1 MTTQLLERNADTV
14 TETMNDTTGRAGHL
28 SLVELG
34 AWERPAPRP
43 AYDPLH
49 TTWLG
54 KAIDA
59 GIVLLMASSALA
71 AVLSMMR
78 L

>member
-1 MTTQLLERNADTV
+1 MTTQLLERDADT
-14 TETMNDTTGRAGHL
+14 TTQTTNKTGRAGHL
-28 SLVELG
+28 SLVDLR

-54 KAIDA
+54 KAIDG

-71 AVLSMMR
+71 AVLSLMR